1 MSKNSITISAI
12 VAHAENR
19 VIGKDNKM
27 PWHLPA
33 DLKHFKD
40 ITTGHPILMG
50 RKTFESIGKAL
61 PNRTN
66 IILTRDAFFAA
77 PPGTVVVHSLEA
89 ALDEVKKIAASE
101 LFIIGGAQ
109 LYEQFLPIIQ
119 KLYLTTIHQTFEG
132 DTFFPKL
139 NETEWE
145 TMAEEHHEADE
156 KNAYGYSFKTLSRRL
171 AVDN

>member
-1 MSKNSITISAI
+1 MSKTDITISAI

-33 DLKHFKD
+33 DLKHFKE

-50 RKTFESIGKAL
+50 RKTFESIGKPL

-66 IILTRDAFFAA
+66 LILTRDTLFIA
-77 PPGTVVVHSLEA
+77 PEGTIVVHSLEA
-89 ALDEVKKIAASE
+89 ALQEVRKIAASQ

-109 LYEQFLPIIQ
+109 LYEQFLPNIQ
-119 KLYLTTIHQTFEG
+119 KLYLTLIHHPFEG

-139 NETEWE
+139 NEAEWE
-145 TMAEEHHEADE
+145 TIAEEHHESDE
-156 KNAYGYSFKTLSRRL
+156 KNAFAYHFKTLQRREP
-171 AVDN
+171 